1 MSNCTSCSAPLS
13 GPSTICEYCGRR
25 NDTNLQGIHK
35 YTVTRP
41 ESERICPRCD
51 IPLQTINL
59 KKDEKFYIERCDQCM
74 GLFFDNNE
82 LEALLTLS
90 VSNVFRIDRKRL
102 DTINSELYHRDTTQT
117 HYVNCPVCRK
127 FMARKNF
134 GAKSGVILDRCSS
147 DGVWIDGGELKRL
160 LEWKKAGGQLLHESI
175 KQKNTKK
182 DGVTNI
188 DPNSAISDSLA
199 AALMNTERLRS
210 KNEKAQWDND
220 LGSFNRYGHDSV
232 VTSVFQLLD
241 KLF

>member
-1 MSNCTSCSAPLS
+1 MANCTSCSAPLS

-59 KKDEKFYIERCDQCM
+59 KKDEKFYIERCSQCM

-102 DTINSELYHRDTTQT
+102 DTINSELYHRDTTQNN
-117 HYVNCPVCRK
+117 YVKCPVCRK

-147 DGVWIDGGELKRL
+147 DGVWLDGGELKQL

-175 KQKNTKK
+175 KQKNKK
-182 DGVTNI
+182 KKGATNT
-188 DPNSAISDSLA
+188 DENSTSSDALA
-199 AALMNTERLRS
+199 AALMSTERQRS
-210 KNEKAQWDND
+210 KSEKAQWDSSW
-220 LGSFNRYGHDSV
+220 GSYDRYGHDDV
-232 VTSVFQLLD
+232 VSSVFRLID

>member
-1 MSNCTSCSAPLS
+1 MANCTSCSAPLS

-59 KKDEKFYIERCDQCM
+59 KKDDKFYIERCNQCM
-74 GLFFDNNE
+74 GLFFDHNE
-82 LEALLTLS
+82 LEALLELS

-102 DTINSELYHRDTTQT
+102 DTINSELYHRDSTQT
-117 HYVNCPVCRK
+117 HYIKCPVCRE

-134 GAKSGVILDRCSS
+134 GAKSGVIVDRCSR
-147 DGVWIDGGELKRL
+147 DGIWLDGGELKRL
-160 LEWKKAGGQLLHESI
+160 LEWKKAGGQLLHETV
-175 KQKNTKK
+175 KEKNQKSGGATHY
-182 DGVTNI
+182 DTNRT
-188 DPNSAISDSLA
+188 SSDSLA
-199 AALMNTERLRS
+199 DALMNKERMRS
-210 KNEKAQWDND
+210 GNKRSQWENSLGGYDRYDND
-220 LGSFNRYGHDSV
+220 DL
-232 VTSVFQLLD
+232 VTSVFRLID